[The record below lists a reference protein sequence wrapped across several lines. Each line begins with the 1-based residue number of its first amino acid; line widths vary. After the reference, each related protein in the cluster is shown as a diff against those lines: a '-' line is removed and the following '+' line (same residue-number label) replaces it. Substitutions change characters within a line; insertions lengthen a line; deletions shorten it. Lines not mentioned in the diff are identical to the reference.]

1 MLVYCIQ
8 IEETTRWTRLV
19 YGLDEDVAAAA
30 ASGTGMLRQLPLS
43 VKQLA
48 ASSASPKLFSLGLQI
63 G

>member
-19 YGLDEDVAAAA
+19 YGLHEDVAAAA